1 VFDATNLR
9 KEWQKACARC
19 GLGRIISVEGKQDP
33 VYESLTIHDLR
44 RSGVRNLM
52 NAGISERIAMKIA
65 RHKHMPYS
73 TSSPPMM

>member
-1 VFDATNLR
+1 
-9 KEWQKACARC
+9 
-19 GLGRIISVEGKQDP
+19 VEGKQDP